1 MPQKRKQTDAQKALE
16 EVRRILSKASGDEL
30 SVLKDFAEVFGAEI
44 EGWEMRVQ
52 ELEAEAECLQKTG
65 AVWRSGNYEAK
76 N

>member
-1 MPQKRKQTDAQKALE
+1 MPQKRKQTDAEKALE

-44 EGWEMRVQ
+44 EGWEMRIQ

-65 AVWRSGNYEAK
+65 AVWRSKNYETE

>member
-1 MPQKRKQTDAQKALE
+1 MPPKRKQTDAEKALE

-30 SVLKDFAEVFGAEI
+30 SVLKDFTEVFGAEI

-65 AVWRSGNYEAK
+65 AVWRSKNYETK

>member
-1 MPQKRKQTDAQKALE
+1 MPPKRKQTDAEKALD

-30 SVLKDFAEVFGAEI
+30 SVLKDFTEVFGAEI
-44 EGWEMRVQ
+44 AGWEMRVQ

-65 AVWRSGNYEAK
+65 AVWRSGNYEAE